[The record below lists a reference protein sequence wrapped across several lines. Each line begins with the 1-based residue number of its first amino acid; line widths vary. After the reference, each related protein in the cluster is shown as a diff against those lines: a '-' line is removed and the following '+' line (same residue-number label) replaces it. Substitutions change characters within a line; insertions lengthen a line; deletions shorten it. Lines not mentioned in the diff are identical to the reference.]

1 MIIVCYCNNIWNHS
15 GQKTLGL
22 QDNYSRYR
30 YSIVC
35 PYSLIFPAAFE
46 FFITLSKESSIEIEM
61 AAIFLISTSMVWN
74 MIFSVY
80 ESVLS
85 IPSELLE
92 TTYAYRANPF
102 LRLRRLCLLGIQ
114 NVYTSWPREFAWHI
128 CFFWTICTS
137 WCGIRHV
144 NCGYN
149 GNRFLLLVTTGII
162 YYSS

>member
-46 FFITLSKESSIEIEM
+46 FFITLSKESSIGIEM

-80 ESVLS
+80 GSVLS

-92 TTYAYRANPF
+92 TIYAYRANPF
-102 LRLRRLCLLGIQ
+102 LRLRRLCLPASIPKLIYNSIMSWTAGWYFLTAAEIISLGSNTFTLYGLGSLLGTYVSSGQ
-114 NVYTSWPREFAWHI
+114 
-128 CFFWTICTS
+128 
-137 WCGIRHV
+137 
-144 NCGYN
+144 
-149 GNRFLLLVTTGII
+149 FL
-162 YYSS
+162 